1 MSAGWDLLR
10 SNTYKNYYAI
20 QSEIYLGQSDP
31 NNSWSI
37 FYYVLEAASGNK
49 VRYAQRVD
57 NKA

>member
-1 MSAGWDLLR
+1 MAAKEENVSLMSAGWDLLR

-37 FYYVLEAASGNK
+37 FYYVLEAAK
-49 VRYAQRVD
+49 W
-57 NKA
+57 K